1 MKPLII
7 EYVFEG
13 HRRGYNF
20 TSPTT
25 GFSEEALKT
34 IWRTAMPRGQGW
46 GADAY
51 IGATSLKCFPID
63 EHHVALS
70 EVTVTAQRD
79 EGGRRGIR
87 RAVVQTMKAA
97 ECVHHLQQ
105 RLDNFPP
112 DIRDRLEE
120 KRSSFWQRKTLVE
133 QTRPKVHGSKQV
145 IFSRR
150 YSGVEDWLAVE
161 FLVLKLAISR
171 VEESS
176 QDEIVPFTTLALDYR
191 EESRMVALPA
201 QQTAQMGDI
210 SVIAVP

>member
-1 MKPLII
+1 MKRLVI

-51 IGATSLKCFPID
+51 IGAASLKCFPVD

-79 EGGRRGIR
+79 DGGRRGIR
-87 RAVVQTMKAA
+87 RAVVQVMKAA
-97 ECVHHLQQ
+97 ECVHFLQQ

-120 KRSSFWQRKTLVE
+120 KRSSFWQRKNLVE
-133 QTRPKVHGSKQV
+133 QTLPKVRGSKQV
-145 IFSRR
+145 IFSRT
-150 YSGVEDWLAVE
+150 YSGLEDWLAVE

-171 VEESS
+171 AEESS
-176 QDEIVPFTTLALDYR
+176 NQEIVPFTTLALDYR
-191 EESRMVALPA
+191 EESRIVALPA
-201 QQTAQMGDI
+201 QQTALMSNI
-210 SVIAVP
+210 TIIAIP